1 MAKII
6 QTLKGEV
13 FMTPTTTQDY
23 ISLGQEHAVTFG
35 KTQLTLKPGIL
46 AEGEPLPCT
55 KGLVSHN
62 LLPGYCI
69 PGIKKRIIVV
79 PSLDTPV
86 CEWQVKDY
94 SDRLKSAGS
103 HSNRAVYVL
112 SMDTPFAQARFIR
125 EHHIHPGITFVS
137 DYACRQFLDNS
148 GLKIN
153 ELSIFARALIEC
165 DENNVVTR
173 VIVPRDITHLPVY

>member
-1 MAKII
+1 
-6 QTLKGEV
+6 
-13 FMTPTTTQDY
+13 MTPTTTQDY

-69 PGIKKRIIVV
+69 PGIKKQIIVV

-86 CEWQVKDY
+86 CEWQVKGY

-103 HSNRAVYVL
+103 HSTRAVYVL

-125 EHHIHPGITFVS
+125 EHDIHPGIIFVS

-173 VIVPRDITHLPVY
+173 VSVPRDITHLPVY